1 MNRSALISMMVV
13 ALCLRLLWIFSI
25 NHEEFGNGFW
35 IDDARA
41 QELLHDGTYSFK
53 GVKTA
58 FFPVGYPFFL
68 SVLYRLFGP
77 SLLVGKIANA
87 LLGSI
92 LCVLTSLIAKII
104 FDVRTGTIA
113 GWIMVFYPNN
123 IFYSSLLLSEI
134 LLAALLAFTVLMILS
149 HEFEPHYLLLTGIL
163 VGLCMLVRAV
173 AVILPFC
180 ILFYW
185 YRIKAKQLLKH
196 FAFLIF
202 GAALV
207 VVPWTIRNYRVMHHF
222 VLVSTNGGVNFW
234 MAHIHGGYSEAPPRF
249 SANWGFPATSPEQ
262 EVIAEKQ
269 AYREAFDY
277 LKKDPLE
284 PLKTFPKKFVHFF
297 YADIDGLLNNSGFP
311 VITSISGLP
320 DVVPILPISLP
331 LFFKWLLYVYAQGFY
346 VLVIITALI
355 GIIQC
360 IRVNQNKSYLLMI
373 VVLGWTLF
381 HTLIFFA
388 LGRYRFPL
396 MPLLIVFSAFGV
408 AIVSESKI
416 FRRRLHPQ

>member
-1 MNRSALISMMVV
+1 MNRSALISMMIV
-13 ALCLRLLWIFSI
+13 ALSLRLLWIFSI
-25 NHEEFGNGFW
+25 NHEEFDKDFW

-41 QELLHDGTYSFK
+41 QELLHDGSYSFK

-92 LCVLTSLIAKII
+92 LCVLTALIAKII

-113 GWIMVFYPNN
+113 GWIMAFYPNN

-134 LLAALLAFTVLMILS
+134 LLATLLAFTVLLIIS
-149 HEFEPHYLLLTGIL
+149 HKFEPHYLLLAGIL

-173 AVILPFC
+173 AVILPVC
-180 ILFYW
+180 ILIYW
-185 YRIKAKQLLKH
+185 YKIKAKKLLQH
-196 FAFLIF
+196 FVMLIIGVAFIV
-202 GAALV
+202 A
-207 VVPWTIRNYRVMHHF
+207 PWTIRNYRVMHHF

-234 MAHIHGGYSEAPPRF
+234 MAHIHGGYAEAPMRF
-249 SANWGFPATSPEQ
+249 SANWGFPATSPER

-311 VITSISGLP
+311 VVTSISGLP
-320 DVVPILPISLP
+320 KVVPILPISLP
-331 LFFKWLLYVYAQGFY
+331 LFFKWLLYLCAQGFY

-360 IRVNQNKSYLLMI
+360 IRNNQSRSYFLMI

-416 FRRRLHPQ
+416 FRRKPHR

>member
-13 ALCLRLLWIFSI
+13 ALSLRLLWIFSI
-25 NHEEFGNGFW
+25 NHEEFDKNLW

-41 QELLHDGTYSFK
+41 QELLHDGSYSFK

-87 LLGSI
+87 LLGST
-92 LCVLTSLIAKII
+92 LCVLTALIAKII

-134 LLAALLAFTVLMILS
+134 LLATLLAFTVLVIIS
-149 HEFEPHYLLLTGIL
+149 HKFEPHYLLLAGIL

-173 AVILPFC
+173 AVILPVC
-180 ILFYW
+180 ILIYW
-185 YRIKAKQLLKH
+185 YKIKEKKLLQH
-196 FAFLIF
+196 FVLMII
-202 GAALV
+202 GVALV
-207 VVPWTIRNYRVMHHF
+207 IAPWSIRNYRVMHHF

-234 MAHIHGGYSEAPPRF
+234 MAHIHGGYAEAPMRF

-277 LKKDPLE
+277 LKKDPWE
-284 PLKTFPKKFVHFF
+284 PLKRFPKKFLRFF
-297 YADIDGLLNNSGFP
+297 YADIDGLLNNSEFP
-311 VITSISGLP
+311 VVTSISDLSK
-320 DVVPILPISLP
+320 VVPILPIALP
-331 LFFKWLLYVYAQGFY
+331 LFLKWLLYVCAQGFY

-355 GIIQC
+355 GIIRS
-360 IRVNQNKSYLLMI
+360 IRNNQSRSYFLMI

-396 MPLLIVFSAFGV
+396 MPLLTVFSAFGV
-408 AIVSESKI
+408 AFVSESKI
-416 FRRRLHPQ
+416 FRRRLS

>member
-1 MNRSALISMMVV
+1 MNRSVLISMMVV
-13 ALCLRLLWIFSI
+13 ALSLRLLWIFSI
-25 NHEEFGNGFW
+25 NHEEFDKDFW

-41 QELLHDGTYSFK
+41 QELLHDGSYSFK

-92 LCVLTSLIAKII
+92 LCVLTALIAKII

-134 LLAALLAFTVLMILS
+134 LLATLLAFTVLMIIS
-149 HEFEPHYLLLTGIL
+149 HKFEPHYLLVAGIL

-173 AVILPFC
+173 AVILPVC
-180 ILFYW
+180 ILIYW
-185 YRIKAKQLLKH
+185 YKTKKKKLLQH
-196 FAFLIF
+196 FVLMII

-207 VVPWTIRNYRVMHHF
+207 IAPWSIRNYRVMHHF

-234 MAHIHGGYSEAPPRF
+234 MAHIYGGYAEAPMRF
-249 SANWGFPATSPEQ
+249 SANWGFRATSPEQ

-284 PLKTFPKKFVHFF
+284 PLKRFPKKFLRFF

-311 VITSISGLP
+311 VVTSISDLRN
-320 DVVPILPISLP
+320 VVPILPISLP
-331 LFFKWLLYVYAQGFY
+331 LFFKWLMYLYAQGFY

-355 GIIQC
+355 GIIQS
-360 IRVNQNKSYLLMI
+360 IRNNQSRSYFLMI
-373 VVLGWTLF
+373 IVLGWTLF

-416 FRRRLHPQ
+416 FRRKPDR